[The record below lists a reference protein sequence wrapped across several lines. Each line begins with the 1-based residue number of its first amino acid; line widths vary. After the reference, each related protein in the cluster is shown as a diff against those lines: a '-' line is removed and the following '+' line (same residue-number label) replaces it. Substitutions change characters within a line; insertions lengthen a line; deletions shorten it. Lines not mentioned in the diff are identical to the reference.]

1 MQPPQP
7 LGSRRGT
14 TARTCKE
21 KTLGKGWLIR
31 GCDLGWKDTGS
42 RRCPVKAGPGGN
54 KYSTL
59 PVFQPSTSCQ
69 GCPPPPPH
77 GQTSEAESRV
87 NGGLW
92 EWGRG
97 AQIQDTLARSPDPP
111 NCNVQTLVTSPG
123 CSPSYRGTAHWPRE
137 TQDPDPA
144 WPPNDHRRMEQRFAL
159 CFGAQP
165 REHRGAAPVN
175 TSALLLLQC
184 LILQPVEGGDPRGG
198 PSHTRPGNP
207 PLPLGCFPAAL
218 SCAKMNQ
225 GDLIDEKADEGVPRG
240 E

>member
-69 GCPPPPPH
+69 GCPPPPLH
-77 GQTSEAESRV
+77 GQTSEVESRV

-97 AQIQDTLARSPDPP
+97 GSNTRHPCAE
-111 NCNVQTLVTSPG
+111 
-123 CSPSYRGTAHWPRE
+123 PR
-137 TQDPDPA
+137 PA
-144 WPPNDHRRMEQRFAL
+144 K
-159 CFGAQP
+159 
-165 REHRGAAPVN
+165 
-175 TSALLLLQC
+175 LQC
-184 LILQPVEGGDPRGG
+184 PDSCHLPRLFPILQRDSPLAKRDPG
-198 PSHTRPGNP
+198 PRPSLATR
-207 PLPLGCFPAAL
+207 
-218 SCAKMNQ
+218 
-225 GDLIDEKADEGVPRG
+225 
-240 E
+240 